1 MSIVTVAFLGSL
13 GHCIGMC
20 GGFVI
25 AYTTAK
31 VDPSK
36 GKLNSL
42 LAHLIYNTGRTFSYA
57 IIGAVFGFLGSILL
71 ISAKTQGALYL
82 AIGLFMVLMGISLT
96 GNLKFLTSIEVSLTK
111 YTFFKKLFSKLIHS
125 KTLPSFFFLGMLN
138 GFLPCGLVY
147 FFAASAAATGS
158 PFWGA
163 IVMTIFGL
171 STIPVLFGLGTI
183 AGFLKS
189 SNFRN
194 LMIRL
199 ASVVIILYGF
209 YIIYK
214 GYWFIFD
221 PNASIHTC
229 H

>member
-1 MSIVTVAFLGSL
+1 
-13 GHCIGMC
+13 MC

-25 AYTTAK
+25 AYSTAK
-31 VDPSK
+31 IDSSMNRSK
-36 GKLNSL
+36 QLI
-42 LAHLIYNTGRTFSYA
+42 AHIVYNLGRVFSYM
-57 IIGAVFGFLGSILL
+57 IIGAFFGFLGGILL
-71 ISAKTQGALYL
+71 ISKTTHGSLYIL
-82 AIGLFMVLMGISLT
+82 VGIFMVLMGISLS

-111 YTFFKKLFSKLIHS
+111 YRFFKELFSKLIHS
-125 KTLPSFFFLGMLN
+125 KTLLSFFLLGMLN

-163 IVMTIFGL
+163 IVMMIFGL
-171 STIPVLFGLGTI
+171 STMPVLLGLGTV

-189 SNFRN
+189 SNFRT
-194 LMIRL
+194 LMVKL
-199 ASVVIILYGF
+199 ASLVIAMYGG
-209 YIIYK
+209 YMIYK

>member
-1 MSIVTVAFLGSL
+1 LGSL

-25 AYTTAK
+25 AYSTAK
-31 VDPSK
+31 IDSSMNRSK
-36 GKLNSL
+36 QLI
-42 LAHLIYNTGRTFSYA
+42 AHIVYNLGRVFSYM
-57 IIGAVFGFLGSILL
+57 IIGAFFGFLGGILL
-71 ISAKTQGALYL
+71 ISKTTHGSLYIL
-82 AIGLFMVLMGISLT
+82 VGIFMVLMGISLS

-111 YTFFKKLFSKLIHS
+111 YRFFKELFSKLIHS
-125 KTLPSFFFLGMLN
+125 KTLLSFFLLGMLN

-163 IVMTIFGL
+163 IVMMIFGL
-171 STIPVLFGLGTI
+171 STMPVLLGLGTV

-189 SNFRN
+189 SNFRT
-194 LMIRL
+194 LMVKL
-199 ASVVIILYGF
+199 ASLVIAMYGG
-209 YIIYK
+209 YMIYK